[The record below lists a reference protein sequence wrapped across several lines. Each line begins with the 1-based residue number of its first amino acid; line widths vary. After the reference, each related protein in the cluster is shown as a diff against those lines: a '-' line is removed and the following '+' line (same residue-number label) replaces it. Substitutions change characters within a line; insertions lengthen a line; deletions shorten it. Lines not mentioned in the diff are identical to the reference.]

1 MKILISKKAKGIC
14 CKFFRMLQHEIK
26 LLPKP
31 SSKRSTRSLSNFLVF
46 RLLDENEVLSRWGLR
61 SIVVRTHLIFYKIER
76 DRMTIVR
83 VIDGRMD
90 VDEEFQR

>member
-1 MKILISKKAKGIC
+1 
-14 CKFFRMLQHEIK
+14 MLQHEIK